1 LFELHTFCVVLYL
14 HVLFCHLCAVCC
26 IVLASH
32 NSSRAACLHFVP
44 LNRSRVKL
52 LDKGGELKSVI
63 LTLDCLVNGECVFSD
78 AIVLFDFRFGES
90 VGLEK
95 ILFFIEGLVIPLVF

>member
-1 LFELHTFCVVLYL
+1 
-14 HVLFCHLCAVCC
+14 
-26 IVLASH
+26 VLASH
-32 NSSRAACLHFVP
+32 NSSRVACLHFVP
-44 LNRSRVKL
+44 LNRSCVKL

-95 ILFFIEGLVIPLVF
+95 ILFSLKVLSSPWCFKGTSFFVGGLFSPLTF